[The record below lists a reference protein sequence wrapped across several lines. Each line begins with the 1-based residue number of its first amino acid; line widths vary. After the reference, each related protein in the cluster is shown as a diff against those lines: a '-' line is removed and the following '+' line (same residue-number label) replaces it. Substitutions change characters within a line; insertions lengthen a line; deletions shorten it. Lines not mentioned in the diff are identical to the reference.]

1 MVVYTYQSV
10 KVLKI
15 LKSGEVYRAHTSRKY
30 AREYDCLIDMLGL
43 NCKCPIFGN
52 LRFHRKNTGGSTSN
66 SVKLILKVPR
76 DCMWLTEYSAWA
88 DFMYMVPFTSPKDYT
103 DLVHGEVD
111 EYSQHRLTET
121 IESLKRQKP
130 SWQYRVP
137 QVILEEIRP
146 EWLAEY
152 KVKL

>member
-15 LKSGEVYRAHTSRKY
+15 LKSGEVYRAHASRKY

-43 NCKCPIFGN
+43 SCECPIFGN

-76 DCMWLTEYSAWA
+76 DCMWLTEYSEWA
-88 DFMYMVPFTSPKDYT
+88 DFMYMVPFTSLKDYT

-111 EYSQHRLTET
+111 EYSQQRLTET

-130 SWQYRVP
+130 SWRYQVP